1 MSKRFVM
8 MIDDDKNLPIL
19 IDSQKYEEFN
29 LYNIDDVRKLC
40 EVINGIN
47 DVKKE
52 NLERLKEVSKD
63 NELLY
68 DAVNGF
74 MALLELQYE
83 EKLQYLDEKYWQL
96 QVIVMI
102 CLDCLY
108 YDEVCACCDIGL
120 IYPEDDECDYWEE
133 DE

>member
-29 LYNIDDVRKLC
+29 LSNIDDVRKLC

-83 EKLQYLDEKYWQL
+83 EKL
-96 QVIVMI
+96 
-102 CLDCLY
+102 
-108 YDEVCACCDIGL
+108 
-120 IYPEDDECDYWEE
+120 
-133 DE
+133 

>member
-74 MALLELQYE
+74 MALLELQFE
-83 EKLQYLDEKYWQL
+83 DKL
-96 QVIVMI
+96 
-102 CLDCLY
+102 
-108 YDEVCACCDIGL
+108 
-120 IYPEDDECDYWEE
+120 
-133 DE
+133 

>member
-1 MSKRFVM
+1 MVKRFVM
-8 MIDDDKNLPIL
+8 MIDEDKNLPIL

-29 LYNIDDVRKLC
+29 LSNIDDVQKLC

-47 DVKKE
+47 DVKKD

-74 MALLELQYE
+74 MALLELQFE
-83 EKLQYLDEKYWQL
+83 EKL
-96 QVIVMI
+96 
-102 CLDCLY
+102 
-108 YDEVCACCDIGL
+108 
-120 IYPEDDECDYWEE
+120 
-133 DE
+133 

>member
-1 MSKRFVM
+1 MGKRFVM
-8 MIDDDKNLPIL
+8 MIDDDKNLPII

-29 LYNIDDVRKLC
+29 LSNIDDVRKLC

-47 DVKKE
+47 DVKKD

-83 EKLQYLDEKYWQL
+83 EKL
-96 QVIVMI
+96 
-102 CLDCLY
+102 
-108 YDEVCACCDIGL
+108 
-120 IYPEDDECDYWEE
+120 
-133 DE
+133 

>member
-8 MIDDDKNLPIL
+8 MVDDDKNLPIL

-52 NLERLKEVSKD
+52 NLSKVVEYSKD
-63 NELLY
+63 NKLLY
-68 DAVNGF
+68 DAVDGF
-74 MALLELQYE
+74 MALLVLQYE
-83 EKLQYLDEKYWQL
+83 EKL
-96 QVIVMI
+96 
-102 CLDCLY
+102 
-108 YDEVCACCDIGL
+108 
-120 IYPEDDECDYWEE
+120 
-133 DE
+133 

>member
-29 LYNIDDVRKLC
+29 LSNIDDVRKLC

-74 MALLELQYE
+74 MALLELQFE
-83 EKLQYLDEKYWQL
+83 EKL
-96 QVIVMI
+96 
-102 CLDCLY
+102 
-108 YDEVCACCDIGL
+108 
-120 IYPEDDECDYWEE
+120 
-133 DE
+133 